1 MEVAVPPTSRRL
13 LPRALPVL
21 LPALACAA
29 CAPVT
34 GQVKFDSPASCSEN
48 APASPE
54 DLPAGPSQADLQCAL
69 AGIRQVVIP
78 TPTQDLLA
86 ARLAGELAAG
96 EPDVKRMEKLAAE
109 GQWWAER
116 AMFHLQEDP
125 AALYWYAMNMGQL
138 LLHHPLRAL
147 KNLGRMERSLKKAA
161 AGVPDLDGGGPLR
174 VLGVLYV
181 KAPAWPQGI
190 GDADKGLDLLKQAV
204 ERHPEHPMNAYFLAR
219 ALWDV
224 DGDSVR
230 DEVAANLAAARK
242 ALAARE
248 WGWVSRRWQRDID
261 ALAKEAGVPDE
272 AGVPQ
277 PPDAVPAG

>member
-1 MEVAVPPTSRRL
+1 MEVAVPRTSRRA

-21 LPALACAA
+21 LPALAFAA

-34 GQVKFDSPASCSEN
+34 GQVKFDSPASCSEK

-54 DLPAGPSQADLQCAL
+54 DLPAAPSQADLQCAL

-96 EPDVKRMEKLAAE
+96 EPDQERMEKLAAE

-116 AMFHLQEDP
+116 AMFQIQEDP
-125 AALYWYAMNMGQL
+125 VALYWYAMNMGQL
-138 LLHHPLRAL
+138 LIHHPLRAL

-224 DGDSVR
+224 DGDSAS
-230 DEVAANLAAARK
+230 DEVAARLADARK
-242 ALAARE
+242 ALAARP
-248 WGWVSRRWQRDID
+248 WGWVSERWQRDID
-261 ALAKEAGVPDE
+261 ALAKEAGIPKEPEVP
-272 AGVPQ
+272 
-277 PPDAVPAG
+277 